1 MGGSVVIRVS
11 GPRIPTRREQVLVLL
26 AAALIALVWLMV
38 SADPAADTTPEVTV
52 ATAPGASAVPYL
64 EEP

>member
-1 MGGSVVIRVS
+1 MIRVS
-11 GPRIPTRREQVLVLL
+11 GPRVPTRRESVLVLL
-26 AAALIALVWLMV
+26 TAALIAIVSLMV
-38 SADPAADTTPEVTV
+38 TADPAADTSPEVTV